1 VIGVVMW
8 LALNRTRV
16 GMMVRAGVDDR
27 DILAATGIYIQI
39 VFVVI
44 FALGAGL
51 AGIAGVVGGTFQ
63 SISPGEDT
71 RFLLASLVVV
81 IVGGMGSIPGA
92 ALGALIIGLAEQL
105 GSVYIPTY
113 AIVVTFL
120 IMVLVLAVRPQG
132 LLARR

>member
-1 VIGVVMW
+1 MW

-81 IVGGMGSIPGA
+81 IVGAGA
-92 ALGALIIGLAEQL
+92 SAAGPVGEAL
-105 GSVYIPTY
+105 TC
-113 AIVVTFL
+113 
-120 IMVLVLAVRPQG
+120 R
-132 LLARR
+132 